1 MIAVGGGSALDVG
14 KCVAFMVAQSRPVWD
29 FEDVGD
35 WWTRANTDGVAP
47 TIAVPTTAGTGSEVG
62 RAGVITRED
71 THVKKII
78 FHPLMLPKIAIEDP
92 ELAVGLP
99 PFLTMA
105 TGMDALAHC
114 FEAYCVNAFH
124 PLADGV
130 ALEGIKII
138 DTYLPRFTQSR
149 MSRDIEARAY
159 MFAAASMGATAF
171 QKGLGAIH
179 SVSHPVGARY
189 DTHHGLT
196 NGVVFPYVLAC
207 NRAAIADK
215 IPHIARALDL
225 PGRDFDAVLSWILAF
240 RKKLGVPHTLA
251 ELGVKEAD
259 AGIIA
264 ADAVLK
270 DPTASSQSAAI
281 DASGVRATDACG
293 HPRRSGRLGCAADL
307 LVVEGNTPAGRRRI
321 AESAGATPA
330 ESYAAV
336 LRGIASDAIVDICT
350 PADDDATTPQPLD
363 SYHGIAI
370 TGSSLNI
377 YQRDIASLRQI
388 DFVREVFARGIPMF
402 GSCWG
407 LQLATV
413 AAGGEVGLNPGRK
426 ESCFRAQDPALT
438 PCWLAIIRCMRR
450 ESAVFDA
457 PAILQ
462 RYRDPASPGV
472 DHYRA
477 QCRERDPGG

>member
-1 MIAVGGGSALDVG
+1 MTVQITGAWNFPTRVITGPGRIAELPEACRTHGITRPLLVTDKGLAASDLIAGILGRVRDAGIPIGVFSDVKSNPTEANLQAGVDAFKAGSHDGVVAVGGGSALDVG

-35 WWTRANTDGVAP
+35 WWTRANTAGIAP
-47 TIAVPTTAGTGSEVG
+47 IIAVPTTAGTGSEVG
-62 RAGVITRED
+62 RAGVITREE
-71 THVKKII
+71 THEKKII

-124 PLADGV
+124 PLADGI
-130 ALEGIKII
+130 ALEGIRIV
-138 DTYLPRFTQSR
+138 DTYLPHAVENG
-149 MSRDIEARAY
+149 RDLSARAY

-196 NGVVFPYVLAC
+196 NGVIFPYVLAC
-207 NRAAIADK
+207 NRAAIAGK

-225 PGRDFDAVLSWILAF
+225 PGRDFDAVLEWILAL

-264 ADAVLK
+264 ADAVK
-270 DPTASSQSAAI
+270 DPTAGSNPRQLSEAEFEKLTRAAI
-281 DASGVRATDACG
+281 RG
-293 HPRRSGRLGCAADL
+293 DL
-307 LVVEGNTPAGRRRI
+307 
-321 AESAGATPA
+321 
-330 ESYAAV
+330 
-336 LRGIASDAIVDICT
+336 
-350 PADDDATTPQPLD
+350 
-363 SYHGIAI
+363 
-370 TGSSLNI
+370 SS
-377 YQRDIASLRQI
+377 
-388 DFVREVFARGIPMF
+388 
-402 GSCWG
+402 
-407 LQLATV
+407 
-413 AAGGEVGLNPGRK
+413 
-426 ESCFRAQDPALT
+426 
-438 PCWLAIIRCMRR
+438 
-450 ESAVFDA
+450 
-457 PAILQ
+457 
-462 RYRDPASPGV
+462 
-472 DHYRA
+472 
-477 QCRERDPGG
+477 

>member
-1 MIAVGGGSALDVG
+1 MAVQITGAWNFPTRVITGAGRIAELPDACRAYGLTRPLLVTDRGLAGTDLIAGVVRRVRDARIPISVFSDVKGNPTESNLYAGVAAFKAGGHDGVVAVGGGSALDVG

-29 FEDVGD
+29 FEDIGD

-47 TIAVPTTAGTGSEVG
+47 IIAVPTTAGTGSEVG

-71 THVKKII
+71 AHEKKII
-78 FHPLMLPKIAIEDP
+78 FHPLMMPRIAIEDP

-114 FEAYCVNAFH
+114 FEAYCVRAFH

-130 ALEGIKII
+130 ALEGIRII
-138 DTYLPRFTQSR
+138 DTYLPRAVENG
-149 MSRDIEARAY
+149 RDLEARAY

-179 SVSHPVGARY
+179 SISHPVGARY

-207 NRAAIADK
+207 NRTAIADK

-259 AGIIA
+259 AGRIA
-264 ADAVLK
+264 ADAAK
-270 DPTASSQSAAI
+270 DPTAAANPRQLTEAEFEQLTLAAI
-281 DASGVRATDACG
+281 RGD
-293 HPRRSGRLGCAADL
+293 LG
-307 LVVEGNTPAGRRRI
+307 G
-321 AESAGATPA
+321 
-330 ESYAAV
+330 
-336 LRGIASDAIVDICT
+336 
-350 PADDDATTPQPLD
+350 
-363 SYHGIAI
+363 
-370 TGSSLNI
+370 
-377 YQRDIASLRQI
+377 
-388 DFVREVFARGIPMF
+388 
-402 GSCWG
+402 
-407 LQLATV
+407 
-413 AAGGEVGLNPGRK
+413 
-426 ESCFRAQDPALT
+426 
-438 PCWLAIIRCMRR
+438 
-450 ESAVFDA
+450 
-457 PAILQ
+457 
-462 RYRDPASPGV
+462 
-472 DHYRA
+472 
-477 QCRERDPGG
+477 

>member
-1 MIAVGGGSALDVG
+1 MTVQITGAWNFPTRIITGAGRIAELAQACRTYGITRPLLVTDRGLAPTDLIAGIVKSVRDAGLPVGVFSDVKPNPTEANLQAGVDAFKAGGHDGVVAVGGGSALDVG

-29 FEDVGD
+29 FEDIGD
-35 WWTRANTDGVAP
+35 WWTRATTDGIAP
-47 TIAVPTTAGTGSEVG
+47 IIAVPTTAGTGSEVG
-62 RAGVITRED
+62 RASVITREE
-71 THVKKII
+71 THEKKII

-124 PLADGV
+124 PLADGI
-130 ALEGIKII
+130 ALEGIKIV
-138 DTYLPRFTQSR
+138 DTYLPRAVEDG
-149 MSRDIEARAY
+149 RDLSARAY

-196 NGVVFPYVLAC
+196 NGVIFPYVIVC

-225 PGRDFDAVLSWILAF
+225 PGRDFDAVLDWILAF

-264 ADAVLK
+264 ADAVK
-270 DPTASSQSAAI
+270 DPTAGSNPRQLSEAEFKQLTL
-281 DASGVRATDACG
+281 ASIRGE
-293 HPRRSGRLGCAADL
+293 LG
-307 LVVEGNTPAGRRRI
+307 
-321 AESAGATPA
+321 S
-330 ESYAAV
+330 
-336 LRGIASDAIVDICT
+336 
-350 PADDDATTPQPLD
+350 
-363 SYHGIAI
+363 
-370 TGSSLNI
+370 
-377 YQRDIASLRQI
+377 
-388 DFVREVFARGIPMF
+388 
-402 GSCWG
+402 
-407 LQLATV
+407 
-413 AAGGEVGLNPGRK
+413 
-426 ESCFRAQDPALT
+426 
-438 PCWLAIIRCMRR
+438 
-450 ESAVFDA
+450 
-457 PAILQ
+457 
-462 RYRDPASPGV
+462 
-472 DHYRA
+472 
-477 QCRERDPGG
+477 